1 MMQFAQPLAL
11 FALISIPIIIVLHVL
26 RPRRQTL
33 TVSSTSLWTEAL
45 RERQRGLGL
54 QKLFRNLSLL
64 LLLLAALIA
73 SLALAGP
80 RWLTASNEHQDI
92 VLVLDVSASM
102 QARSGSSTRLDEAKA
117 LALQLIDGLPS
128 DGRAIIM
135 TTAGKAV
142 LRSGFERNGPLLRRT
157 LAAIRASDE
166 AGQPR
171 EALALATSLLR
182 NRDDGQVYFIT
193 DGAFDDEIGLS
204 GARVQYRLVGQ
215 GVAESVGANAHNV
228 AITRFD
234 FRTEPGRADRFQVLL
249 SIRNYTDASLTLPT
263 TIMLERRQLF
273 ARAVEVA
280 AGTTRTLV
288 MPFAG
293 KSLGRATAS
302 IKIDDDLPIDNQAYA
317 VANISDSTHVLLF
330 SPGNFYLQSVL
341 SALPNMQVDLAT
353 AEQLTN
359 LEREARRYDVV
370 IFDRVQAPV
379 LAAGNFLLLGNIAP
393 NLNFQSTGSV
403 FQPHILGTGDSA
415 LMQGVDLT
423 GVRIDEALKIPLQRS
438 SPGLQRLFWST
449 DSELALALLDERK
462 RMIVLGFDINRSNFA
477 LQAAFPLFI
486 TRALEWLHP
495 QGLKAAQT
503 QIQAGAPYAIEA
515 GATHNELIV
524 RAPHGDAQVYRLG
537 NGTKL
542 YDDTSKTGIYRYTVD
557 DVVRY
562 FAVNLTNKQES
573 NIRTRSAEALAQ
585 ANSAEQ
591 ASNLAAAQSQ
601 HQDNDRADDDK
612 AQVIKALWPQF
623 TLLLLALLL
632 TEWLFWCSGRRHV

>member
-11 FALISIPIIIVLHVL
+11 FALLSIPIIIVLHLL
-26 RPRRQTL
+26 RPRRQSI

-64 LLLLAALIA
+64 LLVLAALVA
-73 SLALAGP
+73 ALALAGP
-80 RWLTASNEHQDI
+80 RWLTASSEHQDI

-102 QARSGSSTRLDEAKA
+102 QARFGSSTRLDEAKA

-128 DGRAIIM
+128 DGRALIM
-135 TTAGKAV
+135 TSAGKAV

-157 LAAIRASDE
+157 LAAVRASDE

-171 EALALATSLLR
+171 DALALATSLLR
-182 NRDDGQVYFIT
+182 NRDDGQIYFIT

-204 GARVQYRLVGQ
+204 GARIQYRLVGQ
-215 GVAESVGANAHNV
+215 GEGEGLGANARNV

-249 SIRNYTDASLTLPT
+249 SLRNYTDASLTLPT
-263 TIMLERRQLF
+263 SIMLERRQLF
-273 ARAVEVA
+273 ARSVEVA

-293 KSLGRATAS
+293 KARGRATARV
-302 IKIDDDLPIDNQAYA
+302 KYDDDLSIDNQAYA
-317 VANISDSTHVLLF
+317 VANISEPTHVLLF

-341 SALPNMQVDLAT
+341 SALPNMQVDLAS
-353 AEQLTN
+353 AEQLSN
-359 LEREARRYDVV
+359 IEREAQRYDVV

-379 LAAGNFLLLGNIAP
+379 LAAGNFLLLGNLPP
-393 NLNFQSTGSV
+393 NLDFQSTASV
-403 FQPHILGTGDSA
+403 FQPHILGSGDSA
-415 LMQGVDLT
+415 LMQGIDLT

-438 SPGLQRLFWST
+438 SPGLQRLFWSA

-462 RMIVLGFDINRSNFA
+462 RLIVLGFDINRSNFA

-486 TRALEWLHP
+486 TRALQWLHP

-503 QIQAGAPYAIEA
+503 QIQAGAAYPIEA
-515 GATHNELIV
+515 GGTQRELIV
-524 RAPHGDAQVYRLG
+524 RAPHGDAQVYRLD
-537 NGTKL
+537 NATTL
-542 YDDTSKTGIYRYTVD
+542 YDDTSMTGIYRYTID
-557 DVVRY
+557 EVVRY
-562 FAVNLTNKQES
+562 FAVNLTNQQES
-573 NIRTRSAEALAQ
+573 NIRTRAVEALAQ
-585 ANSAEQ
+585 ASD
-591 ASNLAAAQSQ
+591 LAAGRGQGQGDGAGDQ
-601 HQDNDRADDDK
+601 